1 MNYHKCTTPGC
12 TRSTYHP
19 NQRICLECEAARL
32 DAERAMIETEKSL
45 RAGLIYSDS
54 DVDELFE
61 EDEE

>member
-32 DAERAMIETEKSL
+32 DAEREAEQAEPDPSC
-45 RAGLIYSDS
+45 G
-54 DVDELFE
+54 VDELFE
-61 EDEE
+61 EDDDE